1 MSVDAS
7 DISGTVAAFQVQDR
21 LPGEDAVRAYE
32 RDGVVCLRNAHEP
45 SWLAVVEEGIAAA
58 LSGAS
63 ENVDIVE
70 KTGDAGRFTFSSQAW
85 RSVEP
90 FRRFIFESR
99 APDLAW
105 PFLRS
110 AVLTLFYDFLLIK
123 EAGTAQAKT
132 PWHQDHAYY
141 PLHGTR
147 VINCWTALDSI
158 PIETALRFWKASHA
172 DGTIYQAVDF
182 AGDAD
187 YRHRQGKRPPPP
199 DIDGDPTAEILAIDM
214 APGDMLV
221 WNSRTFHSAPGNT
234 LDRRRAA
241 FSLNW
246 VGDGVTFHD
255 IPSLQTY
262 RADGLAEGMPIA
274 CDKFPVVRRRPGHRI
289 S

>member
-1 MSVDAS
+1 MPAAAS
-7 DISGTVAAFQVQDR
+7 DVSGKIAEFQVQDE
-21 LPGEDAVRAYE
+21 LPGENAVQAYE
-32 RDGVVCLRNAHEP
+32 RDGVVCLRKAHGSP
-45 SWLAVVEEGIAAA
+45 WLAVVEEGIEAA

-63 ENVDIVE
+63 EDLDIVE
-70 KTGDAGRFTFSSQAW
+70 KSGDAGRFSVSSQAW
-85 RSVEP
+85 RHVEP

-110 AVLTLFYDFLLIK
+110 EVLTLFYDFLLIK

-141 PLHGTR
+141 PLHGSR
-147 VINCWTALDSI
+147 VINCWTALDAI
-158 PIETALRFWKASHA
+158 PIETALRFWKGSHA
-172 DGTIYQAVDF
+172 DGTVYQAVDF
-182 AGDAD
+182 TGDAD
-187 YRHRQGKRPPPP
+187 YRHLQGNRPPRP
-199 DIDGDPTAEILAIDM
+199 DIDRDPTAEILAIDM

-255 IPSLQTY
+255 IPSLRTY

-274 CDKFPVVRRRPGHRI
+274 CDKFPVVRRRQAE

>member
-1 MSVDAS
+1 MPAAAS
-7 DISGTVAAFQVQDR
+7 DISDTVAEFHVHDR
-21 LPGEDAVRAYE
+21 SPDEDAVRAYE
-32 RDGVVCLRNAHEP
+32 RDGVVCLRNAHP
-45 SWLAVVEEGIAAA
+45 SPWLAVVEDGIDAA
-58 LSGAS
+58 LSGVS
-63 ENVDIVE
+63 ENIDIVE
-70 KTGDAGRFTFSSQAW
+70 KSGDAGRFSFSSQAW
-85 RSVEP
+85 RQVEA

-110 AVLTLFYDFLLIK
+110 QTLTLFYDFLLIK
-123 EAGTAQAKT
+123 DAGTAQAKT

-141 PLHGTR
+141 PLHGTG
-147 VINCWTALDSI
+147 VINCWTALDAI
-158 PIETALRFWKASHA
+158 PIETALRFWKGSHA
-172 DGTIYQAVDF
+172 EGTICQAVDF

-187 YRHRQGKRPPPP
+187 YRHLRDERPPPP
-199 DIDGDPTAEILAIDM
+199 DIAGDPSAEILATAM

-246 VGDGVTFHD
+246 VGDDVTFHD

-262 RADGLAEGMPIA
+262 RADGLCEGMPIA
-274 CDKFPVVRRRPGHRI
+274 CDKFPVVRRRQDER
-289 S
+289 